1 MMAAGQRVRRSAV
14 LPQCVIPVQM
24 SRSAGDEPLG
34 EALMA
39 GNIFRA
45 LRYDSQLDRGRWGG
59 AAPTALPILFANF
72 PSPYGLG

>member
-1 MMAAGQRVRRSAV
+1 
-14 LPQCVIPVQM
+14 
-24 SRSAGDEPLG
+24 
-34 EALMA
+34 MA

-59 AAPTALPILFANF
+59 AAPTALPILFADF